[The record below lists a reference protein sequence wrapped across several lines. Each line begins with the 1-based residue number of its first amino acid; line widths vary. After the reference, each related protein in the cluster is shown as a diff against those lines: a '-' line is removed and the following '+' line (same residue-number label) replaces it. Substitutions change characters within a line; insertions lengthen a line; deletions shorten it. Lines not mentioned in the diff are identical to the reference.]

1 MTSDLAYRVAQR
13 FLVAEVL
20 TKQWLMGVR
29 RGWLSL
35 LKPTINNWRD
45 VFAALDRLIEFATN
59 LEEQVLL
66 VRRGPYT
73 SSPYMS
79 EGKELRAAFKVL
91 KSALVDQ
98 RLSAEFWHGQATGGP
113 GHLQHRKEDG
123 EKMFEVYRDNFAGT
137 LTTHIKTRRNPAK
150 GRWNDTRSAE
160 ITELLDNILEILRT
174 DAKRLDDAMRAEE
187 EHGIT
192 VTRENFAEPAFREF
206 SFGRMKVIVVAPDA
220 SGNLIKDYVRS
231 LDRAHTLSSRK
242 GFGKLWYGLMFVK
255 STQYENFTP
264 EEKAA
269 YAELGYEN
277 MESRS
282 GVYHSGDDRVVLTT
296 PPDDAERVV
305 LHELGH
311 RYWFK
316 FMTPANRAR
325 FNGLVQTNT
334 SKKVR
339 DFPSGPTDEEGHD
352 KPVLPVSSYGRKS
365 IEEAFAEVFERY
377 VSGGDMDRDQLES
390 FRSVLASEDEKDS
403 LAQQVVTRFLYACRQ

>member
-1 MTSDLAYRVAQR
+1 MTFELEHRVAQR
-13 FLVAEVL
+13 FLVAEIL

-35 LKPTINNWRD
+35 LKPNIRDWKD
-45 VFAALDRLIEFATN
+45 VFSAFDRLIGFVRN

-79 EGKELRAAFKVL
+79 DGKELRAAFKAL
-91 KSALVDQ
+91 KDVLVDQ
-98 RLSAEFWHGQATGGP
+98 RMSAEFWHGQATGGP
-113 GHLQHRKEDG
+113 GHFVDRKEDG
-123 EKMFEVYRDNFAGT
+123 EKMFQIYRDNFAGT

-160 ITELLDNILEILRT
+160 ITELLDNILELLRA

-206 SFGRMKVIVVAPDA
+206 SFGHMKVLVVAPDA
-220 SGNLIKDYVRS
+220 SGNLIKDYVRA
-231 LDRAHTLSSRK
+231 LDRAHTLTSRK
-242 GFGKLWYGLMFVK
+242 GFGKLWYGFLILK
-255 STQYENFTP
+255 SSQHEKFTE

-269 YAELGYEN
+269 YAEYGYAN

-282 GVYHSGDDRVVLTT
+282 GVYHSGADNVVLTT
-296 PPDDAERVV
+296 PPDDAERVII
-305 LHELGH
+305 HELGH
-311 RYWFK
+311 RLWFK
-316 FMTPANRAR
+316 FLTPANRAR
-325 FNGLVQTNT
+325 FNALVQTNP

-339 DFPSGPTDEEGHD
+339 DFPSGPTDEQGIE
-352 KPVLPVSSYGRKS
+352 KPVLPVSDYGRNA

-377 VSGGDMDRDQLES
+377 VSGKDMNRDQLES

-403 LAQQVVTRFLYACRQ
+403 LAHQVVSRFLHAYHQ